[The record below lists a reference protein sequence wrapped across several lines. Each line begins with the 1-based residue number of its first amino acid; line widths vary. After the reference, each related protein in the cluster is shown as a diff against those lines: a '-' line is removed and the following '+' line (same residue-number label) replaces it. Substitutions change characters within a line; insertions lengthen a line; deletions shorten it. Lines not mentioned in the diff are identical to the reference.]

1 MHVVVAASHSFVHA
15 SQMGHLPIAQDV
27 FLDVFD
33 QAPIQDLKS
42 GDVLLNAGAPA
53 GHVYNIE
60 SGMLMVSRAGGD
72 GRRQVLSFLV
82 RDNFVGL
89 TATDHY
95 FFTVEAVTPSRVVC
109 VSRRAFTERLAGDPE
124 AERAFMNMLFR
135 VLEDAYDLVYS
146 LGQRTAV
153 ERLAVFL
160 LYMRYWKR
168 ISNAISDDN
177 DPVLDTVHLPMSRED
192 IADFLGLKKE
202 TVSRSFRQLEEQH
215 LISRRE
221 RNQIHIEALDA
232 LRKIAGIWDFASP
245 WRLR

>member
-1 MHVVVAASHSFVHA
+1 MSVAVAASRRFVHA
-15 SQMGHLPIAQDV
+15 AKMVGLPIAQDV

-33 QAPIQDLKS
+33 QAPTQDLDA
-42 GDVLLNAGAPA
+42 GEVLLNAGAPA
-53 GHVYNIE
+53 DHVYNIV

-95 FFTVEAVTPSRVVC
+95 FFTVEAVTPTRVVC
-109 VSRRAFTERLAGDPE
+109 VSRRTLTERLASDPD
-124 AERAFMNMLFR
+124 AERTFMNMLFR

-168 ISNAISDDN
+168 LSAGISDDS
-177 DPVLDTVHLPMSRED
+177 DPLLDSVDLPMGRED

-202 TVSRSFRQLEEQH
+202 TVSRSLRQLEEQH
-215 LISRRE
+215 LISRRK
-221 RNQIHIEALDA
+221 RNQIHIEALEA
-232 LRKIAGIWDFASP
+232 LREMAGIWDFASP
-245 WRLR
+245 RRLS

>member
-1 MHVVVAASHSFVHA
+1 MLTPPPSH
-15 SQMGHLPIAQDV
+15 DV
-27 FLDVFD
+27 FLEVFD
-33 QAPIQDLKS
+33 EAPVKALDV
-42 GDVLLNAGAPA
+42 GEVLLNAGAPA
-53 GHVYNIE
+53 DHVYNIE

-82 RDNFVGL
+82 RNNFVGL

-109 VSRRAFTERLAGDPE
+109 VPRQALMTRLASDPD
-124 AERAFMNMLFR
+124 AERTFMNMLFR

-160 LYMRYWKR
+160 LYMRYWR
-168 ISNAISDDN
+168 RLSDSIPDDN
-177 DPVLDTVHLPMSRED
+177 DPVLDSVYLPMSRED

-202 TVSRSFRQLEEQH
+202 TVSRSFRQLEEKR

-221 RNQIHIEALDA
+221 SNQISIVELAK
-232 LRKIAGIWDFASP
+232 LRELAGIWDFESP
-245 WRLR
+245 RRLS

>member
-1 MHVVVAASHSFVHA
+1 
-15 SQMGHLPIAQDV
+15 
-27 FLDVFD
+27 
-33 QAPIQDLKS
+33 
-42 GDVLLNAGAPA
+42 
-53 GHVYNIE
+53 
-60 SGMLMVSRAGGD
+60 MVSRAGGD

-95 FFTVEAVTPSRVVC
+95 FFTVEAVTPSRVAC
-109 VSRRAFTERLAGDPE
+109 SSRRTLIDRLAGDQD
-124 AERAFMNMLFR
+124 AERTFINMLFR

-168 ISNAISDDN
+168 LSENFTDDV
-177 DPVLDTVHLPMSRED
+177 DPSLNTVVLPMSRED

-202 TVSRSFRQLEEQH
+202 TVSRSFRQLEERH

-221 RNQIHIEALDA
+221 RSGIHIEALDS
-232 LRKIAGIWDFASP
+232 LRELAGIHDFSSP
-245 WRLR
+245 RRLVTPG